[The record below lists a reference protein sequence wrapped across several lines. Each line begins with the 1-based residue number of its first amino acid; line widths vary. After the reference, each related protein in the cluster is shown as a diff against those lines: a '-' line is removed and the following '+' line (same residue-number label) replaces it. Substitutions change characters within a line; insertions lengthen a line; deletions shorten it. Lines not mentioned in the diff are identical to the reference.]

1 MNIVVTGAS
10 SGIGFELVKSFA
22 LQNHNVLAVS
32 RSKKKLLELKQF
44 SERIQVLAIDINKV
58 NKNVISTSLS
68 EMKVKH
74 IDVLINNAGVLVNK
88 PFTELTESDWLN
100 TYNTNVFGV
109 ANMIKCCIPYLMKSK
124 IKHIVNISSMGGVG
138 GSIKFPGLTA
148 YSSSKGAV
156 TILTECLAEE
166 FKNYAIKVNALA
178 LGAVQTSMLK
188 KAFPELTTTQT
199 PESIVP
205 FISWFALDAYK
216 WCNGKIIQVSD
227 STP

>member
-10 SGIGFELVKSFA
+10 SGIGFELAKSFA
-22 LQNHNVLAVS
+22 SQNHNVLAVS
-32 RSKKKLLELKQF
+32 RNREKLLELKRF
-44 SERIQVLAIDINKV
+44 SDSIHILSTDINIMNKEVISESLSKSKITHIDI
-58 NKNVISTSLS
+58 
-68 EMKVKH
+68 
-74 IDVLINNAGVLVNK
+74 LINNAGVLVKK
-88 PFTELTESDWLN
+88 PFIELTKSDWLE

-109 ANMIKCCIPYLMKSK
+109 ANMIQCCIPHLIKSQ

-138 GSIKFPGLTA
+138 GSLKFPGLAA

-166 FKNYAIKVNALA
+166 FKSDEIKVNGLA
-178 LGAVQTSMLK
+178 LGAVQTPMLK
-188 KAFPELTTTQT
+188 KAFPELTTVQT
-199 PESIVP
+199 PENIVP
-205 FISWFALDAYK
+205 FISWFALEAHK

>member
-1 MNIVVTGAS
+1 MNIVVTGTS

-68 EMKVKH
+68 VMKVKH

-88 PFTELTESDWLN
+88 PFTELTESDWLK

-109 ANMIKCCIPYLMKSK
+109 ANMIKCCIPYLMKSQ
-124 IKHIVNISSMGGVG
+124 IRHIVNISSMGGVG
-138 GSIKFPGLTA
+138 GSIKFPGLAA

-178 LGAVQTSMLK
+178 LGAVQTPMLR
-188 KAFPELTTTQT
+188 KAFPELATVQT

>member
-58 NKNVISTSLS
+58 NKKVISTSLS
-68 EMKVKH
+68 VIKMKH

-88 PFTELTESDWLN
+88 PFSELTESDWLK

-109 ANMIKCCIPYLMKSK
+109 ANMIKWCIPYLMKSQ

-138 GSIKFPGLTA
+138 GSIKFPGLAA

-178 LGAVQTSMLK
+178 LGAVQTPMLQ

-205 FISWFALDAYK
+205 FITWFALDAYK